1 MKKAIEFKVGDKCV
15 YRTHGVAIVKEIQT
29 IEVKDFK
36 SKCLILFLE
45 KEKMTLTVPEN
56 KIESMGVRKLST
68 KAEMEEV
75 FAILS
80 NGIKKIK
87 GMWSRRAKEYEEK
100 INSGDIFSIT
110 EVIRDLTRDVEEA
123 DRSFSERMI
132 YETALYRLASEYA
145 AIENITIEEANK
157 KLVEISKQKVRFAD
171 IQENKLEEETANA

>member
-1 MKKAIEFKVGDKCV
+1 MKKAIEFKVGDRCV
-15 YRTHGVAIVKEIQT
+15 YRTHGVAMVKEIQT
-29 IEVKDFK
+29 LELKDFK

-45 KEKMTLTVPEN
+45 REKMTLTVPEN
-56 KIESMGVRKLST
+56 KIESMGVRRLST

-100 INSGDIFSIT
+100 INSGDIFST
-110 EVIRDLTRDVEEA
+110 AEVIRDLTRDVEEA

-132 YETALYRLASEYA
+132 YETAVYRLASEYA
-145 AIENITIEEANK
+145 TIESITLQEAVDK
-157 KLVEISKQKVRFAD
+157 IIEVSKQRVKFTD
-171 IQENKLEEETANA
+171 MQQCKLEEVVEA